1 MSKDESVDQK
11 SDSEGSTSPPDAA
24 HPGEATSP
32 PSNPPL
38 DERALEEGQEKL
50 DQAGGGH

>member
-1 MSKDESVDQK
+1 MTEGQSNDQQGSDK
-11 SDSEGSTSPPDAA
+11 SSTSPDAA

-32 PSNPPL
+32 PANPEV
-38 DERALEEGQEKL
+38 DEHAVEEGQEKL

>member
-1 MSKDESVDQK
+1 MTDNESVDQ
-11 SDSEGSTSPPDAA
+11 EGSEQGITSPDAD

-32 PSNPPL
+32 PANPET
-38 DERALEEGQEKL
+38 DEQAVDEGQEKL

>member
-1 MSKDESVDQK
+1 MSEQESTDQQGDTK
-11 SDSEGSTSPPDAA
+11 SSTSPDAA

-32 PSNPPL
+32 PLNPET
-38 DERALEEGQEKL
+38 DEQAVEEGREKL